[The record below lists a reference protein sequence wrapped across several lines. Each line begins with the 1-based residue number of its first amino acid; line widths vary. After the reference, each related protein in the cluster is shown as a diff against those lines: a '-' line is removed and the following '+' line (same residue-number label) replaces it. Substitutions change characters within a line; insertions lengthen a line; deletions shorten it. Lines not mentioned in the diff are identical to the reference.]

1 MRKVTMLKWKLWQE
15 RKEGKKNGQIRE
27 EKIKRYVLEINCM
40 NFESSLKK
48 KKKKNRRT
56 EKKKLLKS

>member
-48 KKKKNRRT
+48 KEKNRRT